1 MMNKY
6 PKTTFYF
13 LLFIIIY
20 TLGGIGFLFPLLRP
34 VLTQFTPFIL
44 LLTFILVLSFHE
56 KWEKKHIIIL
66 ILSYA
71 ICFLVEMIGVNT
83 GQIFGS
89 YQYGNG
95 LGLKVLGTPLII
107 GINWVM
113 LSYCSTTVA
122 QRWFKQPFIQ
132 IFGSSLFM
140 LGYDLIM
147 ETVAPFMD
155 MWQFDTLKV
164 PIQNY
169 VVWFLLALVINS
181 LMILFKVI
189 GNYQISK
196 AILII
201 QILFFGIISIFIN
214 FIL

>member
-6 PKTTFYF
+6 PKTTFYI

-20 TLGGIGFLFPLLRP
+20 TLGGIGFLLPLFRP

-71 ICFLVEMIGVNT
+71 ICFLVEMLGVNT

-122 QRWFKQPFIQ
+122 QRWFKKPFIQ
-132 IFGSSLFM
+132 IFSSSLFL

-155 MWQFDTLKV
+155 MWQFHNLIV
-164 PIQNY
+164 PIENY

-181 LMILFKVI
+181 FMILFKVI

-201 QILFFGIISIFIN
+201 QILFFGIISIFLN